1 MSLAIPIPSGDYA
14 LFAQGEFTDLYGRDY
29 LVQIEKY
36 APGALFLTPK
46 PLVFQGQAIVITQH
60 GSGSDTESPIKAQ
73 DLSLNLHSITDFQY
87 LNFYAGN
94 NFDYRLKLTFD
105 GSVIWTGYV
114 VPDQWNEAFISP
126 PYQNTLSFIDGLSML
141 KNFGV
146 EDSSGCYL
154 TGKHTWLNFIAWMLS
169 KTDKGCNILD
179 SINVIE
185 ENNTYTNAGFLN
197 DTLIDVE
204 AFRGLN
210 CYEALERLLYP
221 WFQIRYVNNE
231 YEIKRIN
238 QATNY
243 TRIRYD
249 YKGDF
254 QNQHLFNPKV
264 QLSCSPEPSASR
276 VIWVDKSQQLEV
288 LPAMKRIDF
297 TQTYGRKESILK
309 HSSFDECDFQ
319 ANGNPKGWVFNGVK
333 KKVIGERVVAEF
345 LSDSMTS
352 PDYGLNQYIEAQ
364 ARPAYVANDET
375 IVLEI
380 EQGFG
385 TMATPRQEYGAR
397 VYYGPKGPQ
406 LHERETQVNQNFMYV
421 GIQAP
426 YSFFYQNP
434 GFVIKNG
441 DYIVFPGNRPA
452 LQNEGY
458 PALPIGFDA
467 GIYYKVIN
475 NVYLAN
481 PPRYRFDLSEAY
493 NPTQKINIDNADK
506 GKYFLF
512 KFNPMYLRTEVQ
524 TDNGLKAMNQKGD
537 ILEGM
542 HTPMELPVNQKRDGQ
557 FFKLGFQSDPESEHQ
572 AGDGFIYL
580 VIEKPR
586 PIYNSVEVGRE
597 WGSYYIDKVLL
608 YFKDT
613 LEKVLFSLQLSGK
626 HNQIKEVEL
635 WFGEIFKDQT
645 IRDLDP
651 NGVLKY
657 YNALIFRDGSFDG
670 ALAKRFTAD
679 EVTKY
684 FTDHIQDFFR
694 QLYLK
699 PRFLLR
705 GDLDSKI
712 NLFGAVMSDTSTMRN
727 YTTNALTWDVARC
740 KWQVEL
746 HELEPVQ
753 TGAQAKAYDEN
764 AYDEGYN

>member
-87 LNFYAGN
+87 LTFYAGS

-126 PYQNTLSFIDGLSML
+126 PYQNTISFIDGLSML
-141 KNFGV
+141 KNFNL
-146 EDSSGCYL
+146 EDANGCYL
-154 TGKHTWLNFIAWMLS
+154 TGRHTWLNVIAWMLS
-169 KTDKGCNILD
+169 NTDKGCNILD

-197 DTLIDVE
+197 DTLVDVE

-210 CYEALERLLYP
+210 CYEALEKLLYP

-231 YEIKRIN
+231 YEIKRID

-249 YKGDF
+249 YKGEF
-254 QNQHLFNPKV
+254 QNKHTFNPRV
-264 QLSCSPEPSASR
+264 QLSCSPEPDPSR
-276 VIWVDKSQQLEV
+276 VIWVDASQQLEV
-288 LPAMKRIDF
+288 LPAMKRVDF
-297 TQTYGRKESILK
+297 THVYGRKESILR
-309 HSSFDECDFQ
+309 HWEFEPCDFQ
-319 ANGNPKGWVFNGVK
+319 QNGQPKAPWSYFNVQRKDFDDRSACEMLEGDSASLAQVITPEYVENGDVF
-333 KKVIGERVVAEF
+333 I
-345 LSDSMTS
+345 
-352 PDYGLNQYIEAQ
+352 
-364 ARPAYVANDET
+364 
-375 IVLEI
+375 LEI
-380 EQGFG
+380 GQRWG
-385 TMATPRQEYGAR
+385 TMTGPRDYN
-397 VYYGPKGPQ
+397 YKY
-406 LHERETQVNQNFMYV
+406 YV
-421 GIQAP
+421 GATGAIEKKRVSLNPSALRCGPLQGQQNNKW
-426 YSFFYQNP
+426 YFYNP
-434 GFVIKNG
+434 GFQWPFLISEG
-441 DYIVFPGNRPA
+441 DFIVFPGDRQA
-452 LQNEGY
+452 VGEEGY
-458 PALPIGFDA
+458 PILPIGFEA
-467 GIYYKVIN
+467 GYYYRVM
-475 NVYLAN
+475 NVAYPSN
-481 PPRYRFDLSEAY
+481 IQFVSFDLSEIY
-493 NPTQKINIDNADK
+493 DPMTKIVPDPSDR
-506 GKYFLF
+506 GKYFEF
-512 KFNPMYLRTEVQ
+512 VWNPMYLFTRLGNV
-524 TDNGLKAMNQKGD
+524 TDVDNVFLTQMGSFLPGRV
-537 ILEGM
+537 
-542 HTPMELPVNQKRDGQ
+542 TPMEIPLSQQRQ
-557 FFKLGFQSDPESEHQ
+557 QAWFSLSFESDPNSIHK
-572 AGDGFIYL
+572 AGDGQLF
-580 VIEKPR
+580 VNIEKPK
-586 PIYNSVEVGRE
+586 PKTSDPHGT
-597 WGSYYIDKVLL
+597 YYIDFVKL

-613 LEKVLFSLQLSGK
+613 PENVKFSMLLNSR

-635 WFGEIFKDQT
+635 WFGQIFKDQAL
-645 IRDLDP
+645 RDLDP
-651 NGVLKY
+651 NGILKF
-657 YNALIFRDGSFDG
+657 YNALIFRDGSTYG
-670 ALAKRFTAD
+670 ALAERFTAD

-684 FTDHIQDFFR
+684 FTHHIQDFFR
-694 QLYLK
+694 KLYLK

-740 KWQVEL
+740 KWQAEL

-753 TGAQAKAYDEN
+753 TGEQAKAYDEN